1 MEGVVLPQERM
12 DQSIRT
18 SPENKEK
25 KLKKRSGEKKE
36 KREGEEW
43 RQEEEEEE
51 CMGRKTRPVHWVI
64 NEMSNYLLH

>member
-1 MEGVVLPQERM
+1 MEGVFLPQERM

-25 KLKKRSGEKKE
+25 KLKKKVERD
-36 KREGEEW
+36 REGEEW
-43 RQEEEEEE
+43 RQKEE
-51 CMGRKTRPVHWVI
+51 CMWRKTRPVHWVI